1 MKHIKTKIMKAL
13 ALVLSMTFL
22 LAFPPVSMYAE
33 PLPATPTDAEYPPKT
48 IIEQAPP
55 SLDEEAADDTTDIPD
70 AFPVEEPPVLEKL
83 SAENADAAETDDVL
97 DEPPAVE
104 DDLQEPA
111 ANEPQEEPIPYPI
124 RHEIAAHAYAYL
136 LLDEALQLYGSPELT
151 EPIFTAASGSV
162 MLATAFFEQADDAI
176 LTVHFLADSG
186 EVVTAYAAES
196 SVSAAIVTDS
206 ELFALTD
213 GLDYMPILVNDR
225 QLNVFLAGG
234 ECPVSEPPAKIP
246 DTAPDAEIPEKE
258 PDSLDELPATDA
270 PEQEPSDAVTDD
282 AFPDEQPDVQLG
294 DFAIVTSDTR
304 VFSAVDETEE
314 DAYLGVFVCDAIV
327 QVDAIEQDSQGR
339 SWYEVCYIYGDDYA
353 DGTMKWT
360 EYGTAYVL
368 ADETAPT
375 DAQECTVTDFALP
388 GTRPFSLR
396 SAAAMNGFSL
406 RTLNAYTGSFWAGQS
421 GLYGDSGRDSEY
433 LQIASL
439 PGHGK
444 IYATPHYLDGITVYC
459 IEHNLPGP
467 GERISGGGY
476 QPKGPYWLVDINTYL
491 NTPGYSGVVYSAE
504 TMHAIAWVLRHTYP
518 FMVLDRSDADNNTWS
533 RVAGQFAIREV
544 IKQLEGSE
552 HVRDYW
558 QMDEFYAGSGHAP
571 GVYLEY
577 ARWLAENGIART
589 RMTGDINVSGKSTA
603 LSGGMTVGTVT
614 LTTDAD
620 LIRISRS
627 YGTLMGNTAGQDGS
641 YYYLN
646 SGDTIS
652 VSSAANPLT
661 IVAES
666 MSSEDEEASF
676 LVGVTDE
683 AIQKVLV
690 PQTGLPYPLKS
701 ASITFDI
708 PLGAVSVLKKDA
720 DSGAVLAG
728 AAFDLISG
736 STVLQTVTTGADGKA
751 TFTNV
756 QPGTYAIRERSAPEG
771 FLLPSVNVQEVNVAS
786 GQTVSI
792 SFTDQ
797 QVEGKI
803 KIIKTDELTGAPLAG
818 ATFTMTRLSCA
829 PALNGAGVGEQITI
843 TTDADGVAE
852 TGWLPYG
859 RYRVEETGVPADYV
873 DKQFSMEINACEN
886 GKTYTVSVAN
896 EPMTGYLQLVKTDAL
911 DQHTIAGVQ
920 FDIYHND
927 QLGNGL
933 AGTMTTD
940 ENGVAIS
947 PPLRKGQYIVRE
959 HENPTGYVS
968 ELTEQGAVVVS
979 NKTTNLSAVNRPVQG
994 KIRITKTDQLTK
1006 EALAG
1011 AEFTMTRLSGL
1022 PSHNGLGDG
1031 EVVAVITTDVNGV
1044 AVSPLL
1050 TWGTYRVT
1058 ETKVPPHFVD
1068 SGFSADVVIAEE
1080 GQTVEVAAENEP
1092 TKGHLKLIKTDR
1104 LNGNPIEGVIF
1115 DIYHHDAYGEGLAG
1129 SMVTDKNGIAVSSPL
1144 QKGQYIVKERGTT
1157 AGYVFEEVTLQATVK
1172 SDETTE
1178 LIATNQPVQ
1187 VRLTLYKRDADEY
1200 AGNQHAVPTVRGDGE
1215 LAGAEFQVLAAEDI
1229 LDRQGNVIHEK
1240 GAVVVASIKTVGEDG
1255 SATTEPL
1262 WPGLYKIVEVTPPTG
1277 YLPGTGSITMD
1288 ARGAAEQSAEAIIT
1302 YESVITNSIKLGAQ
1316 AIVKILGDNSHDP
1329 DPSRVETPESGAE
1342 FAVYLRKAGSYEAAR
1357 EFERDYLTT
1366 DENGYAMTKPL
1377 PYGIYMLEQAS
1388 GKAGYEIKG
1397 PIAFEIDGTESLVN
1411 PPPLTLN
1418 DRPILYRLR
1427 LVKTD
1432 AETGLPIAL
1441 ARTSFK
1447 LKDAEGKYV
1456 RQTIHY
1462 PKEQTIDTFTTDDT
1476 GGVTLPETLTWGLY
1490 FVEEVKAPDGYLLRM
1505 EDFAVMIGHEGDTPG
1520 NTYELTVEIPN
1531 EPIKGCIVLEKRG
1544 LQLKGFGVRED
1555 AYGNAVHHPV
1565 YEDGYLADV
1574 TFEIRAEET
1583 ITGKGGTVWYQAGET
1598 VDTLV
1603 TTADG
1608 PVSSKALP
1616 LGLYQLVEV
1625 SAPSGYILQSQPVSV
1640 RLSVGDGQK
1649 ALVSETVPL
1658 NNTYLPAEITLWKEK
1673 EALHTV
1679 SGQKDTVQQVLVN
1692 EPGEGFVFGLFTAQD
1707 IPYSNGVL
1715 MSDTLIATGA
1725 TDENGQL
1732 TFAGT
1737 YPHGEY
1743 VIRELKA
1750 PEGWEITP
1758 EAIPVSLQPSQMT
1771 EDETMLRVLLVEPVH
1786 NKLIHQ
1792 KVTLTK
1798 LDITG
1803 AVPLPGA
1810 LIEVKDERGTVIYRE
1825 YTDEN
1830 GKTDSIPVT
1839 PGRYTF
1845 REVYAPEGFALNE
1858 AVMTFTVEQD
1868 GTVIGDTAIRDDYS
1882 RFAIEKHDE
1891 ASHPLAG
1898 VTFSLVNESGN
1909 TVMTAVTDANGLAV
1923 FEKVPFGTYRVVET
1937 APLSGYTASAMDV
1950 SITVDGTF
1958 VSPKQPIATVVNHP
1972 NEVYLKKVDQDGKPL
1987 AGAVFGLY
1995 SAFDGCIQQ
2004 ATSDEDGVVKFTRI
2018 PYGEYVIKELK
2029 APNGYLPSQTE
2040 IPLVIGADFK
2050 PDNQPIAAV
2059 VNHRKDIACIK
2070 VDTAGKPLAGV
2081 TFSLIHAV
2089 THEVAETV
2097 VSDAQGKF
2105 HFTQFDYGKWLIREG
2120 EAPEGYSKMAD
2131 IELTVDENWT
2141 APEIIRCVNIPNKF
2155 WFFKSDNHKNALPGV
2170 TFALED
2176 DRGNFL
2182 RELVS
2187 GEDGV
2192 VHVEDLAPGSYV
2204 IRELE
2209 PPDGYARTDETIE
2222 FTIDETYQVPAK
2234 LKRLVNYPSISTG
2247 VDFTAT
2253 PLTWAGIALV
2263 GIAGLVIVLEK
2274 LRKSGKRSRR

>member
-33 PLPATPTDAEYPPKT
+33 PLPATPTDAEYPPET

-55 SLDEEAADDTTDIPD
+55 SLDEEAADDTEDIPD
-70 AFPVEEPPVLEKL
+70 AFPVEEPPALEEL
-83 SAENADAAETDDVL
+83 PAENADDAETDDAP
-97 DEPPAVE
+97 DEQPTVE

-124 RHEIAAHAYAYL
+124 RCEIAAHAYAYL
-136 LLDEALQLYGSPELT
+136 LLDEALPLYGSPELT
-151 EPIFTAASGSV
+151 EPIFNAASGSV

-234 ECPVSEPPAKIP
+234 ECPVSEPPAEIP

-339 SWYEVCYIYGDDYA
+339 SWYEVCYIDGDDYA

-388 GTRPFSLR
+388 STRPFSLR
-396 SAAAMNGFSL
+396 SATAMSGFSL

-803 KIIKTDELTGAPLAG
+803 KIIKTDELTRRGRTNHHHHGCRRRGGNRLAAIRPLSRGRNRRSCGLCGQAVQHG
-818 ATFTMTRLSCA
+818 DQRLRKRKDLYRQRCQRAYDRLS
-829 PALNGAGVGEQITI
+829 
-843 TTDADGVAE
+843 
-852 TGWLPYG
+852 
-859 RYRVEETGVPADYV
+859 
-873 DKQFSMEINACEN
+873 SAC
-886 GKTYTVSVAN
+886 
-896 EPMTGYLQLVKTDAL
+896 
-911 DQHTIAGVQ
+911 
-920 FDIYHND
+920 
-927 QLGNGL
+927 
-933 AGTMTTD
+933 
-940 ENGVAIS
+940 
-947 PPLRKGQYIVRE
+947 
-959 HENPTGYVS
+959 
-968 ELTEQGAVVVS
+968 
-979 NKTTNLSAVNRPVQG
+979 
-994 KIRITKTDQLTK
+994 
-1006 EALAG
+1006 
-1011 AEFTMTRLSGL
+1011 
-1022 PSHNGLGDG
+1022 
-1031 EVVAVITTDVNGV
+1031 
-1044 AVSPLL
+1044 
-1050 TWGTYRVT
+1050 
-1058 ETKVPPHFVD
+1058 
-1068 SGFSADVVIAEE
+1068 
-1080 GQTVEVAAENEP
+1080 
-1092 TKGHLKLIKTDR
+1092 
-1104 LNGNPIEGVIF
+1104 
-1115 DIYHHDAYGEGLAG
+1115 
-1129 SMVTDKNGIAVSSPL
+1129 KNGC
-1144 QKGQYIVKERGTT
+1144 T
-1157 AGYVFEEVTLQATVK
+1157 
-1172 SDETTE
+1172 
-1178 LIATNQPVQ
+1178 
-1187 VRLTLYKRDADEY
+1187 
-1200 AGNQHAVPTVRGDGE
+1200 
-1215 LAGAEFQVLAAEDI
+1215 
-1229 LDRQGNVIHEK
+1229 
-1240 GAVVVASIKTVGEDG
+1240 G
-1255 SATTEPL
+1255 SA
-1262 WPGLYKIVEVTPPTG
+1262 
-1277 YLPGTGSITMD
+1277 
-1288 ARGAAEQSAEAIIT
+1288 
-1302 YESVITNSIKLGAQ
+1302 
-1316 AIVKILGDNSHDP
+1316 H
-1329 DPSRVETPESGAE
+1329 
-1342 FAVYLRKAGSYEAAR
+1342 
-1357 EFERDYLTT
+1357 
-1366 DENGYAMTKPL
+1366 
-1377 PYGIYMLEQAS
+1377 
-1388 GKAGYEIKG
+1388 
-1397 PIAFEIDGTESLVN
+1397 
-1411 PPPLTLN
+1411 
-1418 DRPILYRLR
+1418 YRR
-1427 LVKTD
+1427 
-1432 AETGLPIAL
+1432 
-1441 ARTSFK
+1441 R
-1447 LKDAEGKYV
+1447 
-1456 RQTIHY
+1456 
-1462 PKEQTIDTFTTDDT
+1462 
-1476 GGVTLPETLTWGLY
+1476 
-1490 FVEEVKAPDGYLLRM
+1490 
-1505 EDFAVMIGHEGDTPG
+1505 
-1520 NTYELTVEIPN
+1520 
-1531 EPIKGCIVLEKRG
+1531 
-1544 LQLKGFGVRED
+1544 
-1555 AYGNAVHHPV
+1555 
-1565 YEDGYLADV
+1565 
-1574 TFEIRAEET
+1574 
-1583 ITGKGGTVWYQAGET
+1583 
-1598 VDTLV
+1598 
-1603 TTADG
+1603 
-1608 PVSSKALP
+1608 
-1616 LGLYQLVEV
+1616 
-1625 SAPSGYILQSQPVSV
+1625 SV
-1640 RLSVGDGQK
+1640 RYLSQRS
-1649 ALVSETVPL
+1649 A
-1658 NNTYLPAEITLWKEK
+1658 
-1673 EALHTV
+1673 
-1679 SGQKDTVQQVLVN
+1679 
-1692 EPGEGFVFGLFTAQD
+1692 
-1707 IPYSNGVL
+1707 
-1715 MSDTLIATGA
+1715 
-1725 TDENGQL
+1725 
-1732 TFAGT
+1732 
-1737 YPHGEY
+1737 
-1743 VIRELKA
+1743 
-1750 PEGWEITP
+1750 WER
-1758 EAIPVSLQPSQMT
+1758 SC
-1771 EDETMLRVLLVEPVH
+1771 
-1786 NKLIHQ
+1786 
-1792 KVTLTK
+1792 
-1798 LDITG
+1798 
-1803 AVPLPGA
+1803 
-1810 LIEVKDERGTVIYRE
+1810 
-1825 YTDEN
+1825 
-1830 GKTDSIPVT
+1830 
-1839 PGRYTF
+1839 
-1845 REVYAPEGFALNE
+1845 
-1858 AVMTFTVEQD
+1858 
-1868 GTVIGDTAIRDDYS
+1868 
-1882 RFAIEKHDE
+1882 
-1891 ASHPLAG
+1891 
-1898 VTFSLVNESGN
+1898 
-1909 TVMTAVTDANGLAV
+1909 
-1923 FEKVPFGTYRVVET
+1923 
-1937 APLSGYTASAMDV
+1937 GYD
-1950 SITVDGTF
+1950 
-1958 VSPKQPIATVVNHP
+1958 
-1972 NEVYLKKVDQDGKPL
+1972 
-1987 AGAVFGLY
+1987 
-1995 SAFDGCIQQ
+1995 
-2004 ATSDEDGVVKFTRI
+2004 
-2018 PYGEYVIKELK
+2018 
-2029 APNGYLPSQTE
+2029 
-2040 IPLVIGADFK
+2040 
-2050 PDNQPIAAV
+2050 
-2059 VNHRKDIACIK
+2059 
-2070 VDTAGKPLAGV
+2070 
-2081 TFSLIHAV
+2081 
-2089 THEVAETV
+2089 
-2097 VSDAQGKF
+2097 
-2105 HFTQFDYGKWLIREG
+2105 
-2120 EAPEGYSKMAD
+2120 
-2131 IELTVDENWT
+2131 
-2141 APEIIRCVNIPNKF
+2141 
-2155 WFFKSDNHKNALPGV
+2155 
-2170 TFALED
+2170 D
-2176 DRGNFL
+2176 DR
-2182 RELVS
+2182 
-2187 GEDGV
+2187 
-2192 VHVEDLAPGSYV
+2192 
-2204 IRELE
+2204 
-2209 PPDGYARTDETIE
+2209 
-2222 FTIDETYQVPAK
+2222 
-2234 LKRLVNYPSISTG
+2234 
-2247 VDFTAT
+2247 
-2253 PLTWAGIALV
+2253 
-2263 GIAGLVIVLEK
+2263 
-2274 LRKSGKRSRR
+2274 

>member
-1 MKHIKTKIMKAL
+1 MRSIDTTRTRIL
-13 ALVLSMTFL
+13 AFL
-22 LAFPPVSMYAE
+22 LSLVMLTASLPMQVFAHAVS
-33 PLPATPTDAEYPPKT
+33 TPTDAEYPPEN

-55 SLDEEAADDTTDIPD
+55 SLDEEAADDTADVPG
-70 AFPVEEPPVLEKL
+70 AFPVEEPPALEGL
-83 SAENADAAETDDVL
+83 PAENEDAAETADAP
-97 DEPPAVE
+97 DEPPAME
-104 DDLQEPA
+104 DDWQEPA
-111 ANEPQEEPIPYPI
+111 ANEPSPYPI
-124 RHEIAAHAYAYL
+124 RHEIATHAYAYL
-136 LLDEALQLYGSPELT
+136 LLDKELPLYGSPELT
-151 EPIFTAASGSV
+151 APIFTAASGSV
-162 MLATAFFEQADDAI
+162 MLATDFFEQADDAI
-176 LTVHFLADSG
+176 LTIHFLADSS

-196 SVSAAIVTDS
+196 SVSAVIMADS
-206 ELFALTD
+206 ELFALAD

-225 QLNVFLAGG
+225 QLNVFFASG
-234 ECPVSEPPAKIP
+234 EWPVSEPPVEIPVEDQPAETPDEQPTETPAEVPEELPEQELP
-246 DTAPDAEIPEKE
+246 DTATDAELPEKE
-258 PDSLDELPATDA
+258 PDSLDEPPVTDAPSGDA
-270 PEQEPSDAVTDD
+270 PEQEPSDEAAEDD
-282 AFPDEQPDVQLG
+282 FQNEQPDVQLG
-294 DFAIVTSDTR
+294 DFVAVTSDTR

-368 ADETAPT
+368 AGETAPT

-388 GTRPFSLR
+388 SARTFSLR
-396 SAAAMNGFSL
+396 SATAMSGFSL

-421 GLYGDSGRDSEY
+421 GLYGDSGRDSDY

-491 NTPGYSGVVYSAE
+491 NTPGYSGVMYSAE

-558 QMDEFYAGSGHAP
+558 RMDEFYAGSGHAP
-571 GVYLEY
+571 GVYLDY
-577 ARWLAENGIART
+577 ARWLAENGIARA
-589 RMTGDINVSGKSTA
+589 RMTGNIHVSGKSTA

-627 YGTLMGNTAGQDGS
+627 YGTLTGNTAGQDGS

-661 IVAES
+661 IVAQS

-701 ASITFDI
+701 VSITFDI
-708 PLGAVSVLKKDA
+708 PLGSVSVLKKDA

-756 QPGTYAIRERSAPEG
+756 RPGTYAIRERSAPEG
-771 FLLPSVNVQEVNVAS
+771 FSLPSVNVQEVNVTS
-786 GQTVSI
+786 GETVSI
-792 SFTDQ
+792 SFADQ
-797 QVEGKI
+797 PIQGKI
-803 KIIKTDELTGAPLAG
+803 KIIKTDGLTGAPLAG
-818 ATFTMTRLSCA
+818 AAFTMTRLSCA

-843 TTDADGVAE
+843 TTDA
-852 TGWLPYG
+852 
-859 RYRVEETGVPADYV
+859 
-873 DKQFSMEINACEN
+873 
-886 GKTYTVSVAN
+886 
-896 EPMTGYLQLVKTDAL
+896 
-911 DQHTIAGVQ
+911 
-920 FDIYHND
+920 
-927 QLGNGL
+927 
-933 AGTMTTD
+933 
-940 ENGVAIS
+940 
-947 PPLRKGQYIVRE
+947 
-959 HENPTGYVS
+959 
-968 ELTEQGAVVVS
+968 
-979 NKTTNLSAVNRPVQG
+979 
-994 KIRITKTDQLTK
+994 
-1006 EALAG
+1006 
-1011 AEFTMTRLSGL
+1011 
-1022 PSHNGLGDG
+1022 
-1031 EVVAVITTDVNGV
+1031 NGV

-1068 SGFSADVVIAEE
+1068 SGFSVDVVIAEE
-1080 GQTVEVAAENEP
+1080 GQIVEVAAENEP
-1092 TKGHLKLIKTDR
+1092 AKGYLKLVKTDR

-1129 SMVTDKNGIAVSSPL
+1129 SMVTDKDGIAISPPL
-1144 QKGQYIVKERGTT
+1144 QKGQYIVKERGAT
-1157 AGYVFEEVTLQATVK
+1157 AGYVFEEVTLEATVK

-1178 LIATNQPVQ
+1178 LTATNQPVQ

-1200 AGNQHAVPTVRGDGE
+1200 AGDPHAAPAVRGDGE
-1215 LAGAEFQVLAAEDI
+1215 LAGAAFQVLAAEDI
-1229 LDRQGNVIHEK
+1229 PDRRGHVIHEK
-1240 GAVVVASIKTVGEDG
+1240 GAVVVASIKTAGESS
-1255 SATTEPL
+1255 SATTDPL
-1262 WPGLYKIVEVTPPTG
+1262 WPGLYEIVEVTPPTG
-1277 YLPGTGSITMD
+1277 YLSSTGSITID

-1302 YESVITNSIKLGAQ
+1302 YAGVITNRIKLGAQ

-1329 DPSRVETPESGAE
+1329 DPSRVETPEPGAE

-1357 EFERDYLTT
+1357 EFERDDLTT
-1366 DENGYAMTKPL
+1366 DQNGYAMTKPL
-1377 PYGIYMLEQAS
+1377 PYGIYMLEQVS

-1397 PIAFEIDGTESLVN
+1397 PIVFEIDGTESLVN

-1456 RQTIHY
+1456 QQTIHY

-1490 FVEEVKAPDGYLLRM
+1490 FVEEVKAPDGYLLRT
-1505 EDFAVMIGHEGDTPG
+1505 EDFAVMIGHEGDRPG

-1531 EPIKGCIVLEKRG
+1531 VPIKGCIVLEKRG
-1544 LQLKGFGVRED
+1544 LQLTGFEVRED

-1565 YEDGYLADV
+1565 YEEGFLAGV
-1574 TFEIRAEET
+1574 TFEIRAGET
-1583 ITGKGGTVWYQAGET
+1583 IAGKDGTVWYQAGET

-1625 SAPSGYILQSQPVSV
+1625 SAPSGYILQSKPVSV
-1640 RLSVGDGQK
+1640 RLSADDGQK

-1658 NNTYLPAEITLWKEK
+1658 TNTYLPAEITLWKEK
-1673 EALHTV
+1673 EALHII
-1679 SGQKDTVQQVLVN
+1679 SGPKDTVQQVMVN

-1707 IPYSNGVL
+1707 IPYSSGVL

-1725 TDENGQL
+1725 TDENGRL
-1732 TFAGT
+1732 TFAGA

-1750 PEGWEITP
+1750 PEGWEITHD
-1758 EAIPVSLQPSQMT
+1758 AIPVSLQPSQMT
-1771 EDETMLRVLLVEPVH
+1771 EDETLLCVLLVEPVH

-1792 KVTLTK
+1792 KITLTK

-1830 GKTDSIPVT
+1830 GKTDSIPVM

-1868 GTVIGDTAIRDDYS
+1868 GAVIGDIAIRDDYS

-1891 ASHPLAG
+1891 GSRPLAG

-1958 VSPKQPIATVVNHP
+1958 VNSKQPIATVVNHP
-1972 NEVYLKKVDQDGKPL
+1972 NEVYLKKVDQDGRPL

-2004 ATSDEDGVVKFTRI
+2004 ATSDEDGIVKFTRI
-2018 PYGEYVIKELK
+2018 PYGEYTIKELK
-2029 APNGYLPSQTE
+2029 APDGYLPSQTE

-2050 PDNQPIAAV
+2050 PDNQSMASV
-2059 VNHRKDIACIK
+2059 VNHRKDLPCIK
-2070 VDTAGKPLAGV
+2070 VDTTGKPLAGV

-2105 HFTQFDYGKWLIREG
+2105 HFTQFDYGKWLIREE
-2120 EAPEGYSKMAD
+2120 EAPEGYSQMAD
-2131 IELTVDENWT
+2131 IELTVDENWA

-2176 DRGNFL
+2176 DQGNFL

-2247 VDFTAT
+2247 VDLTAT
-2253 PLTWAGIALV
+2253 PLTWTGIALV
-2263 GIAGLVIVLEK
+2263 GVAGLVIVLGK
-2274 LRKSGKRSRR
+2274 LRKSGGRSRR